1 MNLNSTIQW
10 ATPYSLAL
18 LISLAVAAVAGFAL
32 LRLIA
37 GRPMMPARRIGL
49 LTIRLALLA
58 ILGLIIMNPVRVDE
72 TKGSLELPKLFYLLD
87 ASQSMALGKDATRWN
102 QALETIRTTASA
114 RNPRVAAQVS
124 TFRFGARL
132 AAVDPEFCRR
142 APAESAA
149 GHEPGASPVA
159 ESGKA
164 GEPAPAPTD
173 SDTLL
178 GASLEELT
186 DRFGQTPPQALVVF
200 SDGRTRDP
208 ARALKIARA
217 YARMNIP
224 VHVVPLGNENAG
236 GDVAIVSMVA
246 PNLVRK
252 HSKVS
257 AQIFVRCYGFR
268 GKRSELQI
276 VAVAEGGK
284 PETVLAHTPVVLQ
297 EGLTSY
303 PIAFESGDQD
313 GRVEARIDP
322 QPGEVSV
329 ANNAFGSDLA
339 IDHTKIRVLYLEG
352 SSERFLEQPAPST
365 AGNRAPARLPL
376 PRHFNRH

>member
-1 MNLNSTIQW
+1 MNLKATIQW

-37 GRPMMPARRIGL
+37 GRPILPARRLGL

-58 ILGLIIMNPVRVDE
+58 ILGLIIMNPVWVDE

-114 RNPRVAAQVS
+114 RNPRAAAQVN

-132 AAVDPEFCRR
+132 AAVDPEFCRSR
-142 APAESAA
+142 PAESAA
-149 GHEPGASPVA
+149 GPGPEPGALPVA
-159 ESGKA
+159 ESGKV

-186 DRFGQTPPQALVVF
+186 DRFGQSPPQALVVF

-208 ARALKIARA
+208 ARA
-217 YARMNIP
+217 
-224 VHVVPLGNENAG
+224 
-236 GDVAIVSMVA
+236 
-246 PNLVRK
+246 
-252 HSKVS
+252 
-257 AQIFVRCYGFR
+257 
-268 GKRSELQI
+268 
-276 VAVAEGGK
+276 
-284 PETVLAHTPVVLQ
+284 
-297 EGLTSY
+297 
-303 PIAFESGDQD
+303 
-313 GRVEARIDP
+313 
-322 QPGEVSV
+322 
-329 ANNAFGSDLA
+329 
-339 IDHTKIRVLYLEG
+339 
-352 SSERFLEQPAPST
+352 
-365 AGNRAPARLPL
+365 
-376 PRHFNRH
+376 